1 MDLMIVKP
9 PLRVLLLL
17 FFFSCD
23 IFGDSN
29 EHMISLLR
37 NEPSA
42 YLCGGTPPTV
52 VALVKLKGSS
62 SIRVFEVFVEDSF
75 EEKNIELKFTTQSPN
90 RAAFSD
96 GLYRTRTSGRLER
109 NVFIRGN
116 SIFIHQKIRLHSFE
130 HLLLRV

>member
-1 MDLMIVKP
+1 MDLMIVVK

-17 FFFSCD
+17 LFFFCY

-52 VALVKLKGSS
+52 VALVKFLRSF
-62 SIRVFEVFVEDSF
+62 SIRVFEVFVESF
-75 EEKNIELKFTTQSPN
+75 EEKNN
-90 RAAFSD
+90 
-96 GLYRTRTSGRLER
+96 
-109 NVFIRGN
+109 
-116 SIFIHQKIRLHSFE
+116 
-130 HLLLRV
+130 

>member
-1 MDLMIVKP
+1 MDLMIVVKP
-9 PLRVLLLL
+9 LLRVLLLL

-52 VALVKLKGSS
+52 VALKVNLRSFS
-62 SIRVFEVFVEDSF
+62 TCRVFEVFVEVL
-75 EEKNIELKFTTQSPN
+75 LKK
-90 RAAFSD
+90 
-96 GLYRTRTSGRLER
+96 
-109 NVFIRGN
+109 
-116 SIFIHQKIRLHSFE
+116 KILN
-130 HLLLRV
+130 